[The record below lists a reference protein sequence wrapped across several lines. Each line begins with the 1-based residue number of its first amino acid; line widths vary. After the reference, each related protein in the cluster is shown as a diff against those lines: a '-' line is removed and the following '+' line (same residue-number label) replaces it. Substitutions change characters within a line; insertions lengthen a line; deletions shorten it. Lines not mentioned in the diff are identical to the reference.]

1 MKYNHITD
9 ATKVLLIAA
18 TTMITCII
26 VALGMN
32 TMGIAKELNLNATD
46 QISRLN
52 NDLKDSDI
60 KRMDGALVSGSEVVN
75 FIKKYLGDYS
85 DPYKSTMTVSVKTDR
100 IDKSYDS
107 EDDIKKLRDFT
118 HSYYIKPTANFLASV
133 EHNKNGII
141 MSVRF
146 VQQ

>member
-107 EDDIKKLRDFT
+107 GDDIK
-118 HSYYIKPTANFLASV
+118 S
-133 EHNKNGII
+133 
-141 MSVRF
+141 
-146 VQQ
+146 